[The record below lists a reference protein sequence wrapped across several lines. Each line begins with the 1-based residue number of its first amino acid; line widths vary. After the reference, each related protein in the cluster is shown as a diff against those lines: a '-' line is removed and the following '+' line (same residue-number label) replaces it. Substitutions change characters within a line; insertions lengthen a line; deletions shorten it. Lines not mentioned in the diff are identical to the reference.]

1 MPRSIRTDFDFG
13 SASRIL
19 ALPQANAAGHPV
31 EFAQF
36 LAAIEGISW
45 KSSVRVATTSNIS
58 LASPGATIDGVTMA
72 SNDRFLAKDQT
83 TGSQSGIYI
92 WNGASTPATRA
103 LDASTFRE
111 LEGAV
116 VKVEEGTS
124 NAGTQWRQTAVN
136 GTIDSTN
143 VVWVPDNAS
152 APPASETVSGI
163 AEIATQ
169 AEVDAGTDD
178 LRIVTPAKLAAWA
191 GRLRSFTTTF
201 GDGSALTYPITHS
214 LNKTAVLVN
223 VFVTSTGAEIIC
235 DVRRNTANQVTLEG
249 FPVAPAAGS
258 LTVVVV
264 G

>member
-45 KSSVRVATTSNIS
+45 KSSVRVATTANVN
-58 LASPGATIDGVTMA
+58 LAAPGATIDGVTMA

-83 TGSQSGIYI
+83 TGSQSGIYV
-92 WNGASTPATRA
+92 WNGAASPATRA

-116 VKVEEGTS
+116 VKIEEGTT
-124 NAGTQWRQTAVN
+124 NIGTQWRQTAVN
-136 GTIDSTN
+136 GTIDSTS
-143 VVWVPDNAS
+143 VVWVPDSAS

-163 AEIATQ
+163 AELATQ
-169 AEVDAGTDD
+169 AEVNAGVDA
-178 LRIVTPAKLAAWA
+178 LRIVTPATLAAWS
-191 GRLRSFTTTF
+191 GRVRPFSATF
-201 GDGSALTYPITHS
+201 GDGSALTYAITHS
-214 LNKTAVLVN
+214 LNTLNVIVN

-235 DVRRNTANQVTLEG
+235 DVRRNTVNQVTLEG
-249 FPVAPAAGS
+249 FATAPAIGS
-258 LTVVVV
+258 LTVVVI